1 MAFIEAREKTINIS
15 TTNHQD
21 LYDLDCE
28 DCLLN
33 PYTSKEQINLLQKLY
48 NEYLERIKQK
58 GQAYIQKHTKGGV
71 NNAIE
76 TIISLQDLRLEG

>member
-1 MAFIEAREKTINIS
+1 MGSEMCIRDSS

-33 PYTSKEQINLLQKLY
+33 PYASKEQINLLQKLY

-58 GQAYIQKHTKGGV
+58 GQAYIQKHAKGGV
-71 NNAIE
+71 NNAVE
-76 TIISLQDLRLEG
+76 TIISLQDLRLEK